1 MGRFPPLETSSTL
14 DPVRF
19 RLLQALGHKE
29 ALTQSL
35 GGGGIPLHKR
45 EKGIIAQKGNFSSK
59 KDLPPRTDDF
69 LRRHWLSLPNDIY
82 ITFIKPESAKMRRD
96 GD

>member
-35 GGGGIPLHKR
+35 GGGGDPT
-45 EKGIIAQKGNFSSK
+45 AQEGERNNSSK
-59 KDLPPRTDDF
+59 GKF
-69 LRRHWLSLPNDIY
+69 LI
-82 ITFIKPESAKMRRD
+82 
-96 GD
+96 